1 MVRFEILKLESANLK
16 SLTEEITRK
25 RIPVWVIEDER
36 KQAMGKK
43 KSMLNKIYQKLP
55 TMSGFNL
62 FGR

>member
-43 KSMLNKIYQKLP
+43 KGMLNKIYQKLP